1 MKTVIRRAVP
11 TDADQILL
19 LLEQIEDIHRQGRP
33 DLFREHGTK
42 YTASELCEIMAD
54 ADRPIF
60 VALIGDKIVGYIFG
74 IITETKGST
83 MLFDMKTL
91 HLDDVCIDESC
102 RGMGIGGELMEHVMA
117 WAKSVG
123 CDRMDLDVWEFNG
136 GARRF
141 YEKYGFS
148 TQKRRMDMWI

>member
-1 MKTVIRRAVP
+1 MKTTIRRAVP

-19 LLEQIEDIHRQGRP
+19 LLEQVEAIHQQGRP

-42 YTASELCEIMAD
+42 YTVPELCEIMAD
-54 ADRPIF
+54 KDRPIF
-60 VALIGDKIVGYIFG
+60 VALMGEKIVGYIFG

-102 RGMGIGGELMEHVMA
+102 RSMGIGGELMKHVTV

-123 CDRMDLDVWEFNG
+123 CDRMDLDVWEFNSE
-136 GARRF
+136 ARRF

-148 TQKRRMDMWI
+148 TQKRRMERWI